1 MHGSARLSQHG
12 EASEA
17 LVLTQ
22 GFIYETVEDAEEHFM
37 KFCEDEF
44 IYARYGNLPLA
55 IFEKGIARLERTE
68 AALATASGMAAVHC
82 ALSSV

>member
-17 LVLTQ
+17 LVITQ

-55 IFEKGIARLERTE
+55 IF
-68 AALATASGMAAVHC
+68 
-82 ALSSV
+82 